1 MMFLIEMYHICLFFR
16 LWFSGFRNGRSEFP
30 CKCNVSQFVYVCPPH
45 TSFLFVY
52 LQKLFLVDGNSH
64 IHMINSRWVLRVWK
78 LNITNGYLGNKK
90 IENHAKVGRIYIIPS
105 TLKILN
111 GYVPPQNK
119 YLDQIK

>member
-1 MMFLIEMYHICLFFR
+1 M
-16 LWFSGFRNGRSEFP
+16 S
-30 CKCNVSQFVYVCPPH
+30 H
-45 TSFLFVY
+45 TSFMFVY

-64 IHMINSRWVLRVWK
+64 IHRINSRWVLRVWK

-90 IENHAKVGRIYIIPS
+90 IENHAKLGRIYIIPS